1 MKQIKV
7 EQLPIEVLD
16 KIKVLG
22 NVFDELDKKKENYE
36 RMVCELI
43 NILKDKYNLTNE
55 NWNEDIAPLLRK
67 YF

>member
-1 MKQIKV
+1 MEKIKV
-7 EQLPIEVLD
+7 EQLPVEVLD
-16 KIKVLG
+16 KVKVLG
-22 NVFDELDKKKENYE
+22 NVLDELDKKKENYE

-43 NILKDKYNLTNE
+43 NILKDKYNFTTE